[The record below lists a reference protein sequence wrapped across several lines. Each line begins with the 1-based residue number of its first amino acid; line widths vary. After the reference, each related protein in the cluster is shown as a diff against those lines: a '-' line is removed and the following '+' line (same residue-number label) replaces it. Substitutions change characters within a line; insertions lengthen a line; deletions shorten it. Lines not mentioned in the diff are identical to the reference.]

1 MLQGFQLASG
11 RVSRI
16 VQTGLE
22 VVYSHMKRT
31 QVSSLNP
38 RKIPAQ
44 ARSAATVE
52 VILQAATQVLLASGF
67 EQMSTTRIAER
78 AGVSVGSFYQYFP
91 NKRALL
97 AALVHRHVSEVAAR
111 AERACHAVHG
121 ATIRKMCETLV
132 NAFIDAKTERA
143 DLSRALYLPAAVAGG
158 AAIVKAQSERV
169 SKAVTAMLET
179 ACDARFEQPNLL
191 SLVLVTAVVGPMQA
205 ALEMGADP
213 KLIALLRVQLTALC
227 VGYLV
232 EAAGRQ

>member
-1 MLQGFQLASG
+1 
-11 RVSRI
+11 
-16 VQTGLE
+16 
-22 VVYSHMKRT
+22 MKRA

-44 ARSAATVE
+44 VRSAATVDA
-52 VILQAATQVLLASGF
+52 ILQAATQVLLASGF
-67 EQMSTTRIAER
+67 EKMSTTRIAER

-97 AALVHRHVSEVAAR
+97 AALVQRHVSEVAAR
-111 AERACHAVHG
+111 AERACQSVHG
-121 ATIRKMCETLV
+121 ATIREMCETIV

-158 AAIVKAQSERV
+158 AVIVKAQSDRV
-169 SKAVTAMLET
+169 STAVAAMLAT
-179 ACDARFEQPNLL
+179 ASDASFEQPKLL

-205 ALEMGADP
+205 VLEMGANP
-213 KLIALLRVQLTALC
+213 EMIAHLRRQLTALC

-232 EAAGRQ
+232 EAAGH

>member
-1 MLQGFQLASG
+1 
-11 RVSRI
+11 
-16 VQTGLE
+16 
-22 VVYSHMKRT
+22 MKRA

-44 ARSAATVE
+44 VRSIVTVDA
-52 VILQAATQVLLASGF
+52 ILQAATQVLLASGF
-67 EQMSTTRIAER
+67 EKMSTTRIAER

-111 AERACHAVHG
+111 AERACRAVHG
-121 ATIRKMCETLV
+121 ATIREMCETIV

-158 AAIVKAQSERV
+158 AAIVKAQSDRV
-169 SKAVTAMLET
+169 GNAVAAMLET
-179 ACDARFEQPNLL
+179 ASDASFEQTKLL

-205 ALEMGADP
+205 VLEMGVNP
-213 KLIALLRVQLTALC
+213 ELISRLRQQLTALC
-227 VGYLV
+227 VGYLI
-232 EAAGRQ
+232 EAARH

>member
-1 MLQGFQLASG
+1 M
-11 RVSRI
+11 SRI
-16 VQTGLE
+16 VQTSLE

-44 ARSAATVE
+44 ARSAATVDA
-52 VILQAATQVLLASGF
+52 ILQAATQVLISSGF
-67 EQMSTTRIAER
+67 EKMSTTRIAER

-97 AALVHRHVSEVAAR
+97 AALVHRHVSEVATR
-111 AERACHAVHG
+111 AERACNTVHG
-121 ATIRKMCETLV
+121 ATIRKMCEAIV

-158 AAIVKAQSERV
+158 AAIVKTESDRV
-169 SKAVTAMLET
+169 CNAVTAMLET
-179 ACDARFEQPNLL
+179 ASDAQFEQPHLL

-205 ALEMGADP
+205 VLELGADP
-213 KLIALLRVQLTALC
+213 KLVSRLRVQLTALC

-232 EAAGRQ
+232 EAAGH

>member
-1 MLQGFQLASG
+1 
-11 RVSRI
+11 
-16 VQTGLE
+16 
-22 VVYSHMKRT
+22 MKRT

>member
-1 MLQGFQLASG
+1 
-11 RVSRI
+11 
-16 VQTGLE
+16 
-22 VVYSHMKRT
+22 MKRT

-44 ARSAATVE
+44 ARSAATVDA
-52 VILQAATQVLLASGF
+52 ILQAATQVLISSGF
-67 EQMSTTRIAER
+67 EKMSTTRIAER

-97 AALVHRHVSEVAAR
+97 AALVQRHVSEVATR
-111 AERACHAVHG
+111 AERACNAVHG
-121 ATIRKMCETLV
+121 ATIRTMCETIV

-158 AAIVKAQSERV
+158 AAIVKTESDRV

-179 ACDARFEQPNLL
+179 ASDARFEQPHLL

-205 ALEMGADP
+205 VLELGADP
-213 KLIALLRVQLTALC
+213 QWVSRLRVQLTALC

-232 EAAGRQ
+232 EAAGN

>member
-1 MLQGFQLASG
+1 
-11 RVSRI
+11 VSRI
-16 VQTGLE
+16 LQTNLE

-44 ARSAATVE
+44 VRSAATVE
-52 VILQAATQVLLASGF
+52 AILQAATQVLLASGF
-67 EQMSTTRIAER
+67 ENMSTTRIAER

-111 AERACHAVHG
+111 SERACHAVHG
-121 ATIRKMCETLV
+121 ATIRKMCETIV

-169 SKAVTAMLET
+169 SNAVAAMLET
-179 ACDARFEQPNLL
+179 ASDASFEQPKLL

-205 ALEMGADP
+205 VLEMGADP
-213 KLIALLRVQLTALC
+213 GLILRLREQLTALC

-232 EAAGRQ
+232 EAAKH